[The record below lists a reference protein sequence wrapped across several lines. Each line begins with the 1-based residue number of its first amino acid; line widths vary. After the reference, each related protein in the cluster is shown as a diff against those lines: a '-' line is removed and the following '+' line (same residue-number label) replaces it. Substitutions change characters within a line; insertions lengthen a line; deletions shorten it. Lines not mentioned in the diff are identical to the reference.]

1 MGRELFRTCVP
12 FHDSVVE
19 LDEIYRDATGTSLIT
34 DLGLFAD
41 SGVPDS
47 LGDVWPISITL
58 PALAVLQL
66 ALVDTLAA
74 VGVKPDIAVGHSAGE
89 TAVLYASGAASKA
102 MALELAIARG
112 QAMEL
117 LEPHDGTMAAVACSA
132 KRAEEIIAEVIAEL
146 GPAVLEVGCYNAP
159 NAVTLSGATK
169 HVTAAVQ
176 RAKATGILATR
187 LRTKIPVHSSMMSHC
202 QADYQDRVEKVFR
215 KYDVGPANIKVYSA
229 LTGSLLG
236 APYDARYFWD
246 NTYGPVMFDPAVKA
260 IRVHHPQAVFVELGP
275 HPVLSGYI
283 SAIAGQGSTSLCPLK
298 RSKTAEVNELAPFMD
313 FIGRLICT
321 GYPNVD
327 IDMLYGTAESAGEN
341 IPPYPFAKKE
351 VPYVAPTFEITRQRQ
366 MRNGPLNYPQLRINT
381 HTHSGL
387 ADHIIKH
394 EPIMPAAGF
403 LEMVSVSLTVRCSA
417 LAEVL

>member
-1 MGRELFRTCVP
+1 MGRELFKTCVP
-12 FHDSVVE
+12 FHDSVLE
-19 LDEIYRDATGTSLIT
+19 LDGVYKDATGTSLIA

-74 VGVKPDIAVGHSAGE
+74 LGVKPDMAVGHSAGE

-132 KRAEEIIAEVIAEL
+132 GRAKEIIAEVTADL
-146 GPAVLEVGCYNAP
+146 GPAVLEIGCYNAP
-159 NAVTLSGATK
+159 DAVTLSGATG

-176 RAKATGILATR
+176 RAKAAGILATR
-187 LRTKIPVHSSMMSHC
+187 LRTKIPVHSSMMSYC
-202 QADYQDRVEKVFR
+202 QADYQERVEKVFK
-215 KYDVGPANIKVYSA
+215 KYDIGPTRIEVYSA
-229 LTGSLLG
+229 LTGGLLG
-236 APYDARYFWD
+236 TPYDARYFWD

-260 IRVHHPQAVFVELGP
+260 IRAHHPQAIFVELGP

-283 SAIAGQGSTSLCPLK
+283 SAIAGQGSTILCPLK
-298 RSKTAEVNELAPFMD
+298 RSKTVGIDELTPFMD
-313 FIGRLICT
+313 FIGRLVCT

-327 IDMLYGTAESAGEN
+327 MDMLYGTTVSAGADV
-341 IPPYPFAKKE
+341 PPYPFARKE

-366 MRNGPLNYPQLRINT
+366 VRNGPLNYPQLRINT

-403 LEMVSVSLTVRCSA
+403 LEMVSAPFAASCSA
-417 LAEVL
+417 LTRVL